1 MNDELREIK
10 ANLAELQAE
19 QQQREL
25 ALENL
30 RGQIDRDEQQLQEL
44 DKSIKEIRRDIREL
58 KQAVA
63 ELRDFRQAIEEMR
76 YLQAITCKR

>member
-1 MNDELREIK
+1 MSDDLSKIKADIEELR
-10 ANLAELQAE
+10 AE
-19 QQQREL
+19 QKEREL

-58 KQAVA
+58 KQAVT

-76 YLQAITCKR
+76 YLQTITRRA